1 MNHLRRGGAAIA
13 ALALTL
19 GIAGTALAGS
29 ATVESFSLD
38 DCWSHEEPDGSVTWF
53 DVIGTVHIVT
63 TADGRQSATVQVR
76 ETQTAYLGSELLWQA
91 SSVSH
96 QHAMSIGEDL
106 FLLHLGS
113 RSQWS
118 GEIEGSQTYVLQ
130 IVNGEVIV
138 EHMN

>member
-1 MNHLRRGGAAIA
+1 MRQVRRGGAALVA
-13 ALALTL
+13 FLLTL

-29 ATVESFSLD
+29 ATVESVPLD
-38 DCWSHEEPDGSVTWF
+38 NSWSEPEPDGSVITY

-63 TADGRQSATVQVR
+63 TADGRQSATVQMR
-76 ETQTAYLGSELLWQA
+76 ETQTAYLGSELLWVA
-91 SSVSH
+91 RSVSH

-113 RSQWS
+113 RSHWS
-118 GEIEGSQTYVLQ
+118 GEIEGSQTYVLH

-138 EHMN
+138 EHTN